1 MRCSLMVF
9 CAIIIKPNK
18 SKFNIKCVFEL
29 LGDFLKAQ
37 KNKKIKGAQ
46 RVFTLDF
53 FYNVRTVLLNMGGH
67 YDTPPY

>member
-1 MRCSLMVF
+1 M
-9 CAIIIKPNK
+9 
-18 SKFNIKCVFEL
+18 SKFIIKCVFEL

-37 KNKKIKGAQ
+37 KNKKIKGAK

-53 FYNVRTVLLNMGGH
+53 FYNVRTVLSNMGGH